1 VARRAGSARRLG
13 LGAGLCLAAAAP
25 RDLAAQG
32 ARAGAAE
39 APLAPAAP
47 DDAFGRALLDRALA
61 DRTLLDRPVHDGPC
75 GPRAARGAGGDGR
88 AADAG
93 DAARALRGVASR
105 PGVARPTV
113 PQAPAPPRGYLGL
126 RLSEVSEVRWAGGGR
141 VVRYCAYPLVVSVEP
156 ASPAE
161 RAGVGAGDTLVAL
174 GARDLVR
181 DGPVALDD
189 LLVPG
194 ATLRVRLRRDG
205 RAVTRTLVVAPPPVA
220 RGWAAGWG
228 AAAGGTRD
236 GAVRVRVFTR
246 GRSAVGVTEAADGA
260 GDAPPRGGPPA
271 FDFALPGR
279 GDAAGPAWMPRVQL
293 VPRAGAAG
301 PASALGPAALAGA
314 QLVALDEDL
323 REAVAGAPA
332 RGVFVLKV
340 LPGTPAGDAGLRAGD
355 VIVEAGGRAVS
366 TTAGV
371 QRALARGGGEVAMRV
386 ERAGVGRQ
394 VVLRW

>member
-1 VARRAGSARRLG
+1 
-13 LGAGLCLAAAAP
+13 
-25 RDLAAQG
+25 
-32 ARAGAAE
+32 
-39 APLAPAAP
+39 
-47 DDAFGRALLDRALA
+47 
-61 DRTLLDRPVHDGPC
+61 
-75 GPRAARGAGGDGR
+75 
-88 AADAG
+88 
-93 DAARALRGVASR
+93 
-105 PGVARPTV
+105 
-113 PQAPAPPRGYLGL
+113 
-126 RLSEVSEVRWAGGGR
+126 
-141 VVRYCAYPLVVSVEP
+141 
-156 ASPAE
+156 
-161 RAGVGAGDTLVAL
+161 
-174 GARDLVR
+174 
-181 DGPVALDD
+181 

-194 ATLRVRLRRDG
+194 ATLRVRVRRDG

-246 GRSAVGVTEAADGA
+246 GRAAAGVTEAPDGGRRRAAARRPA
-260 GDAPPRGGPPA
+260 GVRLRAPGQGG
-271 FDFALPGR
+271 
-279 GDAAGPAWMPRVQL
+279 AAGPAWMPRVQL
-293 VPRAGAAG
+293 VPRAAGAG
-301 PASALGPAALAGA
+301 PAPALGPAALAGA

-371 QRALARGGGEVAMRV
+371 QRALARGGGEVALRV
-386 ERAGVGRQ
+386 ERGGVGRK